1 MKLKLN
7 DKYTTISIYSVIV
20 FVVCLL
26 LVFILFRA
34 SAIIPYI
41 SKIMS
46 ICSPIF
52 IGIVIAYVLNPIAD
66 FFENLLRKITKKS
79 SGYSKIFRALS
90 VFITFAIVIF
100 LVSSLIASIVPEL
113 LNSIKNLLINIPD
126 YFNLVLKTLG
136 KLADRYPEIVDF
148 SEEKIIKL
156 RDDIFSQISNFETI
170 TSSMFSKKGIVSSI
184 TGGALNVLNVLKN
197 VLIGLIIAVYLL
209 FSKENFLGQ
218 IKKLIFAM
226 FNHKHASAFLKLSE
240 EANTIFSKFIIGKA
254 IDSIIIGIIT
264 FIVLSI
270 MGMPYVLIL
279 SFLIGIT
286 NMIPVFGPFIGAIP
300 SCALILLS
308 DGPQKAISFVVF
320 IVILQQFDGNVLGPK
335 ILGNQLGVSA
345 FWIMC
350 SVIIGGGLFGI
361 VGMIL
366 AVPLFVFIH
375 SCVARAVN
383 NKLLSKDLP
392 IDVQDYC

>member
-1 MKLKLN
+1 
-7 DKYTTISIYSVIV
+7 
-20 FVVCLL
+20 
-26 LVFILFRA
+26 
-34 SAIIPYI
+34 
-41 SKIMS
+41 
-46 ICSPIF
+46 
-52 IGIVIAYVLNPIAD
+52 
-66 FFENLLRKITKKS
+66 
-79 SGYSKIFRALS
+79 
-90 VFITFAIVIF
+90 
-100 LVSSLIASIVPEL
+100 
-113 LNSIKNLLINIPD
+113 
-126 YFNLVLKTLG
+126 
-136 KLADRYPEIVDF
+136 
-148 SEEKIIKL
+148 
-156 RDDIFSQISNFETI
+156 
-170 TSSMFSKKGIVSSI
+170 
-184 TGGALNVLNVLKN
+184 
-197 VLIGLIIAVYLL
+197 
-209 FSKENFLGQ
+209 
-218 IKKLIFAM
+218 M

-254 IDSIIIGIIT
+254 IDSIIIGIVT

-375 SCVARAVN
+375 SCVTRAVN